1 MQSTIEA
8 WQGRVYADSFDEAA
22 MMIREASGCGQGKLV
37 LKEIIPGWFEYMVHY
52 ERNDSPGGR

>member
-22 MMIREASGCGQGKLV
+22 MMVREASGCGEGVLT
-37 LKEIIPGWFEYMVHY
+37 LKEIWPGWYEYMVHY
-52 ERNDSPGGR
+52 ERGECQ